1 MAQNQGKTFIFEG
14 SEAPGEGQVGPK
26 MGPSWAKMGSGSE
39 LEVIFGQ
46 LRTKMAVKFDL
57 RAILGRT

>member
-1 MAQNQGKTFIFEG
+1 MFKNLRKTRVFEG
-14 SEAPGEGQVGPK
+14 LEAPGKGQVGSK
-26 MGPSWAKMGSGSE
+26 MGSSWAKMGSGRE
-39 LEVIFGQ
+39 LDVIFGH

>member
-1 MAQNQGKTFIFEG
+1 MAKNLRKTFIFEG
-14 SEAPGEGQVGPK
+14 LEAPGEGQVGPK

-39 LEVIFGQ
+39 LGVIFGH
-46 LRTKMAVKFDL
+46 LWTKMAVKFDL

>member
-1 MAQNQGKTFIFEG
+1 MAKNLRKIIIFEG
-14 SEAPGEGQVGPK
+14 SEAPGEGQVRPK

-39 LEVIFGQ
+39 LGVIFGH